1 MKNIYNYLL
10 YFVSIKQ
17 QNGDEETGKEINGK
31 ETNHDDIQ
39 IQRIQRRMVRSKRN
53 KGITTRAT
61 VRQTRGRVIFFSYL
75 YVCVLFVFSAFK
87 FLIIID
93 SLISLSHFNLFS
105 K

>member
-10 YFVSIKQ
+10 YFSIKQ
-17 QNGDEETGKEINGK
+17 QENGEEETGKEINGK
-31 ETNHDDIQ
+31 ETNGDDIQ

-75 YVCVLFVFSAFK
+75 YNVLFIFSVFK
-87 FLIIID
+87 FLIIIG
-93 SLISLSHFNLFS
+93 ISISF
-105 K
+105 KI

>member
-17 QNGDEETGKEINGK
+17 QKNDDEETSKEINGK

-39 IQRIQRRMVRSKRN
+39 IQRIQGRMVRSKRN

-61 VRQTRGRVIFFSYL
+61 GGRVTRERVIFFSYL
-75 YVCVLFVFSAFK
+75 YVYVLFIFSAFK

-93 SLISLSHFNLFS
+93 ISLSNFNLFS